1 MRARAWITSALGFA
15 AVVASVSIAT
25 AQGPGRGREGDPR
38 PANAD
43 DLVAR
48 MMAFDKD
55 KDGTLTKAEVTDER
69 LHRLFDRADE
79 NKDGSVTKE
88 ELATLASKEP
98 AARAGGPPGGGPGG
112 FMRGGF
118 RPGEV
123 FPMMLQDRLELTADQ
138 KKQVADL
145 QKEVDASL
153 EKILNDEQ
161 KAQLKEMRE
170 RGPGGFGGP
179 GGPGGPPGGR
189 GRPGNDRPRPPVDRP
204 Q

>member
-1 MRARAWITSALGFA
+1 MRTRAWMTSVLGFLVA
-15 AVVASVSIAT
+15 ASASIAT

-48 MMAFDKD
+48 MMVFDKD

-69 LHRLFDRADE
+69 LHRLFDRADG

-98 AARAGGPPGGGPGG
+98 AGRAGGPPGGGPGG

-123 FPMMLQDRLELTADQ
+123 LPAMLQDRLELTADQ
-138 KKQVADL
+138 KRQVADL

-161 KAQLKEMRE
+161 KAQLKEIRE
-170 RGPGGFGGP
+170 RGPGGP
-179 GGPGGPPGGR
+179 GGPGGR